1 TDPALEAGL
10 HRLHVVLLA
19 LERDHLGFR
28 HFDAATIEAR
38 LEVALHAAALHPAA
52 GDHADLGDAENLEDL
67 GFTRHFLAVLGLQ
80 HAFHRRLDFIH
91 DFVDDAVA
99 VDGHAFLL
107 RQLAHGLAGQHVE
120 GDDQGVRSGRQL
132 DVGFA
137 HGTHALADDLDADF
151 LRRQALKRGGDGFHR
166 TVGI

>member
-1 TDPALEAGL
+1 SLHPELARGSERPRKASKGPARGSGAERSRQLAGHLDLAEEREHVAFLDVLDTLETDPALEAGL

-28 HFDAATIEAR
+28 HFDAATIAAR

-99 VDGHAFLL
+99 VDGHAF
-107 RQLAHGLAGQHVE
+107 
-120 GDDQGVRSGRQL
+120 
-132 DVGFA
+132 
-137 HGTHALADDLDADF
+137 
-151 LRRQALKRGGDGFHR
+151 
-166 TVGI
+166 